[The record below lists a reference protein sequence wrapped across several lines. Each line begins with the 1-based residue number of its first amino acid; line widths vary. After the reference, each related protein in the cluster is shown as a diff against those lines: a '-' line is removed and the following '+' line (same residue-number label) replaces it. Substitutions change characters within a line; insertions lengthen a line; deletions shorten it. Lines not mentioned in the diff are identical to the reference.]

1 MDELTGVSSW
11 SPLERQ
17 CVVERASLRSC
28 AFAGTKDRCDRSSRC
43 ARRFTG
49 DSCGRSVDREAVTA
63 DLMGSWNGEVTFRV
77 TVCIVLKIY
86 VGSVK
91 NRAR

>member
-1 MDELTGVSSW
+1 MRLQAPRT
-11 SPLERQ
+11 
-17 CVVERASLRSC
+17 VVTVVVT
-28 AFAGTKDRCDRSSRC
+28 AGTEARC

-49 DSCGRSVDREAVTA
+49 DSCGSSVDREAVAA
-63 DLMGSWNGEVTFRV
+63 DVMDSWNGEVTFGV

-91 NRAR
+91 IRAR